1 MGRYGCKFSG
11 YFHLHDLGLASHP
24 AVHKKT
30 YLGLRIQCRDS
41 GRAPRPVPIPVREYK
56 RNFYGSY
63 PNGNTVRHFSSSL
76 SYPLWYIKALTG
88 HTTL

>member
-30 YLGLRIQCRDS
+30 YLGLSVGTAVEHHALYQYQFVNTKEIFMGHIQTET
-41 GRAPRPVPIPVREYK
+41 P
-56 RNFYGSY
+56 
-63 PNGNTVRHFSSSL
+63 
-76 SYPLWYIKALTG
+76 
-88 HTTL
+88 